1 MNYDIESITK
11 SVSEILEFDFKRHGQ
26 LNDFSSLENWD
37 SLAQLQI
44 ILLIEGALSRTLTD
58 LEIESLNTLDSV
70 IEILGLEH

>member
-1 MNYDIESITK
+1 MNYDVESITK
-11 SVSEILEFDFKRHGQ
+11 SVCEILEFDFKRHGDI
-26 LNDFSSLENWD
+26 NDFSSLESWD

-58 LEIESLNTLDSV
+58 SEIESLNTLDSV